1 MRFSKLVLYFLIL
14 FNFFLS
20 KLALSAGQ
28 AIEYPDKNWSF
39 SSIFG
44 TFDKASAQRGFQV
57 YKEVCA
63 GCHGMRLISYRN
75 LAALGYNQDE
85 LKAIASQFEITDGPN
100 DDGEFFTRP
109 GRPSDKFASPYPN
122 KKAAIAANGGAY
134 PPDLSLIIKARP
146 NGANYLHAL
155 LSGYVEPPKNMKVP
169 EGMYYNKFYSGNLIA
184 MPQPLYE
191 DGIEYLDGTKASPDQ
206 MAIDVTTFLAWA
218 SEPELEERKQLGITV
233 ILFLIVFSILSY
245 FSMRQIWAPIKN
257 KN

>member
-1 MRFSKLVLYFLIL
+1 MSFNKLRYFLIL
-14 FNFFLS
+14 LTSLFS
-20 KLALSAGQ
+20 HVTYSAGKN
-28 AIEYPDKNWSF
+28 ISYPDQGWSF
-39 SSIFG
+39 SSLFG

-63 GCHGMRLISYRN
+63 SCHGMRLLSYRN
-75 LAALGYNQDE
+75 LSGLGYNNNE
-85 LKAIASQFEITDGPN
+85 LKAISAQFEVTDGPN
-100 DDGEFFTRP
+100 DDGEMFSRP
-109 GRPSDKFASPYPN
+109 GRPSDKFADPYPN
-122 KKAAIAANGGAY
+122 KQAARAANGGAY

-155 LSGYVEPPKNMKVP
+155 LNGYVEPPKNLKVP

-191 DGIEYLDGTKASPDQ
+191 DGIEYLDGTKATSMQ
-206 MAIDVTTFLAWA
+206 MAKDVTTFLAWA
-218 SEPELEERKQLGITV
+218 SEPELEERKQLGVTV
-233 ILFLIVFSILSY
+233 ILFLMVLSILSY

>member
-1 MRFSKLVLYFLIL
+1 MIKSNIKLFVLSFLLIITL
-14 FNFFLS
+14 RPLQ
-20 KLALSAGQ
+20 SAEMVDP
-28 AIEYPDKNWSF
+28 IKVDWSF
-39 SSIFG
+39 KGLIG
-44 TFDKASAQRGFQV
+44 TFDRASLQRGFQV

-75 LAALGYNQDE
+75 LAALGYNQNE

-191 DGIEYLDGTKASPDQ
+191 DGIEYLDGTKASSDQ

>member
-1 MRFSKLVLYFLIL
+1 MKFLKFLVIVIL
-14 FNFFLS
+14 PIHFFLLGKVFAAGS
-20 KLALSAGQ
+20 K
-28 AIEYPDKNWSF
+28 IEYPEKNWSF
-39 SSIFG
+39 STIFG
-44 TFDKASAQRGFQV
+44 SFDKASAQRGFQV

-63 GCHGMRLISYRN
+63 GCHGMRLVSYRN
-75 LAALGYNQDE
+75 LAALGYNSEE
-85 LKAIASQFEITDGPN
+85 LKAIAAQFEINDGPN
-100 DDGEFFTRP
+100 DEGEMFTRP
-109 GRPSDKFASPYPN
+109 GRPSDKFLSPYPN
-122 KKAAIAANGGAY
+122 DQAARAANGGAY

-155 LSGYVEPPKNMKVP
+155 LSGYEEAPKNIKVP

-191 DGIEYLDGTKASPDQ
+191 DGVEDLDGTKASKDQ
-206 MAIDVTTFLAWA
+206 MATDVTTFLAWA
-218 SEPELEERKQLGITV
+218 SEPELEERKQLGVTV

>member
-1 MRFSKLVLYFLIL
+1 MKKSNSKLFVLSLLLLIS
-14 FNFFLS
+14 FRPIQ
-20 KLALSAGQ
+20 SAEM
-28 AIEYPDKNWSF
+28 ADPIKVDWSF
-39 SSIFG
+39 KGLTG
-44 TFDKASAQRGFQV
+44 TFDRSSLQRGFQV

-155 LSGYVEPPKNMKVP
+155 LS
-169 EGMYYNKFYSGNLIA
+169 
-184 MPQPLYE
+184 
-191 DGIEYLDGTKASPDQ
+191 
-206 MAIDVTTFLAWA
+206 
-218 SEPELEERKQLGITV
+218 
-233 ILFLIVFSILSY
+233 
-245 FSMRQIWAPIKN
+245 
-257 KN
+257 

>member
-1 MRFSKLVLYFLIL
+1 MKFLKFLVIIIFSIH
-14 FNFFLS
+14 FFLFG
-20 KLALSAGQ
+20 KVFAAGPK
-28 AIEYPDKNWSF
+28 IEYPEKNWSF
-39 SSIFG
+39 STIFG
-44 TFDKASAQRGFQV
+44 SFDKASAQRGFQV

-63 GCHGMRLISYRN
+63 GCHGMRLVSYRN
-75 LAALGYNQDE
+75 LAALGYNQEE
-85 LKAIASQFEITDGPN
+85 LKSIAAQFEINDGPN
-100 DDGEFFTRP
+100 DEGEMFARP
-109 GRPSDKFASPYPN
+109 GRPSDKFLSPYPN
-122 KKAAIAANGGAY
+122 DQAARAANGGAY

-155 LSGYVEPPKNMKVP
+155 LSGYEEAPKNIKVP

-191 DGIEYLDGTKASPDQ
+191 DGVEYLDGTKASKDQ
-206 MAIDVTTFLAWA
+206 MATDVTTFLAWA
-218 SEPELEERKQLGITV
+218 SEPELEERKQLGVTV